1 MKNLKVVTAFAIG
14 AAVAGTIAT
23 AATNPTSGSVKACA
37 DNRTQALYLSSTG
50 TCAANRTLIDLGGT
64 GMNTKAIASLV
75 TPSVVSIS
83 VTTAS
88 GGATGSGSI
97 YKSNSSSSYIITNN
111 HVVNTSGAAAT
122 IKVELSNGDQYPAT
136 IVGRDPGY
144 DLAVLQIQMGNLPT
158 VTLGDSSKLSVGDP
172 VLAIGS
178 PLGLASTVTS
188 GIISALNRPVSTG
201 TVDAQSYVDA
211 IQTDAAINPGNSGGA
226 LIDAQGRIIGVNSAI
241 ATLSNGSASG
251 SIGLGF
257 SIPINE
263 AKRVIDEII
272 ATGKSTR
279 PVLGV
284 YFDTTYTG
292 EGAKIGDAE
301 RAFFR
306 FRSRRHIDHG
316 GARRGLGVQFLGR
329 LDLHQFN
336 PNHAHSQIVG
346 IARIFGGYDLILGLD
361 IRQRLALFDIGAGD
375 AGDGGKADGR
385 FRAVGDNA
393 PLRAHQLSQ
402 LSANAI
408 HHFVHLDVIMRSFE
422 HRLLDLGQ

>member
-1 MKNLKVVTAFAIG
+1 MKSLKVIIGFVVG

-23 AATNPTSGSVKACA
+23 AATTTTGGSIKACA

-50 TCAANRTLIDLGGT
+50 ICSANRTLVELGGT

-83 VTTAS
+83 VTTAT
-88 GGATGSGSI
+88 GGGTGSGSI
-97 YKSNSSSSYIITNN
+97 YKTSSSSSYIITNN

-122 IKVELSNGDQYPAT
+122 IKVELSNGDQYPAK
-136 IVGRDPGY
+136 IVGQDPGY
-144 DLAVLQIQMGNLPT
+144 DIAVLQIQLGNLP
-158 VTLGDSSKLSVGDP
+158 VVAIGDSTKVSVGDP

-201 TVDAQSYVDA
+201 TADAQSYVDA

-241 ATLSNGSASG
+241 ATLSSGSASG

-284 YFDTTYTG
+284 FFDTTFTG
-292 EGAKIGDAE
+292 EGAKIGKLSPGEGAEKAGIPVGAIIRSIDGVKIPNTDAAIV
-301 RAFFR
+301 RI
-306 FRSRRHIDHG
+306 RSYAPGATITVIVDLPTG
-316 GARRGLGVQFLGR
+316 GSKTFKVSLG
-329 LDLHQFN
+329 
-336 PNHAHSQIVG
+336 S
-346 IARIFGGYDLILGLD
+346 
-361 IRQRLALFDIGAGD
+361 
-375 AGDGGKADGR
+375 
-385 FRAVGDNA
+385 A
-393 PLRAHQLSQ
+393 P
-402 LSANAI
+402 AI
-408 HHFVHLDVIMRSFE
+408 
-422 HRLLDLGQ
+422 